1 MQLGRLSTPRAGSAS
16 GGRDRANSVALAALC
31 LLLFLT
37 FLDNTVVSVGL
48 GSLQTD
54 LQASVAQLQW
64 VIGAY
69 ALTFAAIMLACG
81 MIGDELGR
89 KKVMLAGA
97 GVFCAGSVLCALAPN
112 PDTLIAGRAIMGLG
126 AAASEPGTL
135 SVLRHMYANARERA
149 WAIGIWAAVSGLAL
163 ALGPVIGG
171 AIVGV
176 WSWRGIFWF
185 NLVFGLAALVAAAIT
200 VPESSD
206 PTASRVDIPGTIFG
220 AGALACLM
228 FAIIDAETAGFGSIE
243 VIVLFCAAV
252 VLGVMFVAWERR
264 ATHPLLDLR
273 FFRLPRFSV
282 PIVVAFCTYLATF
295 AIFFFTALYLVEVP
309 DDSGY
314 QIALVF
320 APMTILMII
329 GSLVAGYWTGRAGPR
344 WPITIGCAAF
354 AVGLL
359 IASPQIT
366 QHPDYV
372 ALSLSLALAGVGIGI
387 TVVPVTAA
395 VLDAVPPERSGMAA
409 SAANTS
415 REIGAV
421 AGASILGA
429 LVFSRLNST
438 LNGNIAAL
446 HVSEANK
453 AAIMGFKPLII
464 QVIET
469 GQIDKYLSQFA
480 SQGTL
485 IAEVEGAAYASF
497 GDGLHAAFYLSAG
510 LVILSGLLAAVTLGK
525 RSATE
530 EAPTELPAEV

>member
-1 MQLGRLSTPRAGSAS
+1 MQLGKLSAAGAGSATD
-16 GGRDRANSVALAALC
+16 GRGRASSVALAALC

-89 KKVMLAGA
+89 KKVMLTGA

-112 PDTLIAGRAIMGLG
+112 AETLIAGRAVMGLG

-135 SVLRHMYANARERA
+135 SVIRHIYTDTKERT

-171 AIVGV
+171 AIVGA

-185 NLVFGLAALVAAAIT
+185 NLVFGLIALVAAAIT

-206 PTASRVDIPGTIFG
+206 PTAARVDTLGTIFG

-228 FAIIDAETAGFGSIE
+228 FAIIDSETSGFGATE
-243 VIVLFCAAV
+243 VIGLLGGAV
-252 VLGVMFVAWERR
+252 VLAVAFVAWERR
-264 ATHPLLDLR
+264 VEHPLLDLR
-273 FFRLPRFSV
+273 FFRIARFAV
-282 PIVVAFCTYLATF
+282 PNIVAFCTYLATF

-309 DDSGY
+309 SDSGY
-314 QIALVF
+314 QVALVF
-320 APMTILMII
+320 APMTVLMII
-329 GSLVAGYWTGRAGPR
+329 GSLFAGYWTGRVGPR
-344 WPITIGCAAF
+344 WPITTGCATF
-354 AVGLL
+354 AAGLL
-359 IASPQIT
+359 IASPFIT
-366 QHPDYV
+366 QHPNYV
-372 ALSLSLALAGVGIGI
+372 ALSLALALAGVGIGI
-387 TVVPVTAA
+387 TVVPVTSA

-429 LVFSRLNST
+429 LVFST
-438 LNGNIAAL
+438 LNGRLTAQIDAL
-446 HVSEANK
+446 SIPASQK
-453 AAIMGFKPLII
+453 AQIMGFKPVII

-469 GQIDKYLSQFA
+469 GQIDKYLKAFSAQGGYIA
-480 SQGTL
+480 S
-485 IAEVEGAAYASF
+485 AEKAAYAAF
-497 GDGLHAAFYLSAG
+497 GDGLRAAFYLSAA
-510 LVILSGLLAAVTLGK
+510 LVILAGLLAALTLGK
-525 RSATE
+525 NAAKTDATE
-530 EAPTELPAEV
+530 ELPANV